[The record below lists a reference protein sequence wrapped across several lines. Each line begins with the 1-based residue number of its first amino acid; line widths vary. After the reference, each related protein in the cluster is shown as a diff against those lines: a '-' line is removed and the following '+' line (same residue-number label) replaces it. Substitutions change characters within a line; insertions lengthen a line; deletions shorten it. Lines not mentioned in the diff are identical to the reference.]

1 MKFALLISA
10 TAAIKIQSEAGPSC
24 GQIADHI
31 YDQCDGNGDHGISWG
46 EARKCGAPKAW
57 KSEFLR
63 VAGEDGIVDRAEFVG
78 ECRKHMGNA
87 QTTATGGPTC
97 GQIADHIYDQCDS
110 NGDHGVSWGE
120 ARKCGAPKAWKGDF
134 LRVAGEDGIVDR
146 AEFIGE
152 CRKHMGNAQT
162 EQGPPTCGQIADH
175 IYDQC
180 DSNGDHGVSW
190 SEARK
195 CGAPKA
201 WKGDFLRVA
210 GEDGIVDRAEF
221 VGECRKHMG
230 NAQTKQ
236 GPPCPAIADQL
247 WKMCDGNGDGNINW
261 TEAKKCGAGKE
272 DKPIFDEI
280 AGDDGK
286 ATKTEFI
293 DACEAHFDQ

>member
-10 TAAIKIQSEAGPSC
+10 TAAIKIQSEQGPSC

-31 YDQCDGNGDHGISWG
+31 YDQCDSNGDHGISWG
-46 EARKCGAPKAW
+46 EARKCGAPKQW

-97 GQIADHIYDQCDS
+97 GQIADHIYDQCD
-110 NGDHGVSWGE
+110 N
-120 ARKCGAPKAWKGDF
+120 
-134 LRVAGEDGIVDR
+134 
-146 AEFIGE
+146 
-152 CRKHMGNAQT
+152 
-162 EQGPPTCGQIADH
+162 
-175 IYDQC
+175 
-180 DSNGDHGVSW
+180 NGDHGVSW

-236 GPPCPAIADQL
+236 GPPCPAIADQV
-247 WKMCDGNGDGNINW
+247 WKICDGNGDGNINW
-261 TEAKKCGAGKE
+261 AEAKKCGAGKE
-272 DKPIFDEI
+272 DKPFFDEI